1 MDYLQK
7 KSIRSVAAAITG
19 LILLLFTN
27 ILLLNYLISYFPA
40 SFRRNMALAIDAWD
54 TWYS

>member
-19 LILLLFTN
+19 FCVIPFEN
-27 ILLLNYLISYFPA
+27 RNYQGEA
-40 SFRRNMALAIDAWD
+40 SLPV
-54 TWYS
+54 